1 MEMIKRYQSQ
11 HTIIKTLCKQLI
23 SLGTIDEFTLD
34 VDFVLKIFST
44 LDNVLSLHLQSE
56 DENLYPQLLAHKD
69 PEIRSISAAI
79 QTELLE
85 TTQAYDAYKT
95 KYSTK
100 ESIQSNPTHFVDD
113 TKQIVE
119 ALLARIN
126 KEEAELYSLFD

>member
-1 MEMIKRYQSQ
+1 MDVIKRYQSQ
-11 HTIIKTLCKQLI
+11 HKIIQTLCKQLI
-23 SLGTIDEFTLD
+23 SLGTINEVTLD
-34 VDFVLKIFST
+34 VDVVLKIFTT

-56 DENLYPQLLAHKD
+56 DESLYPQLLAHKD

-79 QTELLE
+79 QTELLA
-85 TTQAYDAYKT
+85 TAQAYDAYRN

-100 ESIQSNPTHFVDD
+100 ESMQSNPTDFVDD

-119 ALLARIN
+119 ALLTRIN